1 MKTISILDCT
11 LRDGG
16 RIIDCKFNDN
26 IIIGIGKQLKR
37 AGINIIEMGFLRNQ
51 VKYSGNSTF
60 FSSVQDA
67 NQYIQQIYVND
78 QRKDEKYVLF
88 MDYGLYNV
96 ANLDKADYLGISGI
110 RYGFTKK
117 DYCTSLKEIVSEM
130 KQIKDKGYD
139 LYFQDV
145 NTNGYEKDEIIK
157 LISIANEVGPV
168 SFGIVDTYGSMYLDE
183 LENLWNIVDYYL
195 DKSIAIDFHSH
206 NNMQLSFALT
216 QRLIQLVNNNRKLI
230 IDSTLNGMGKCAG
243 NLNTELIVD
252 FLSRKYNYGY
262 NLDIVLDTIDQ
273 YLFSLKKQVS
283 WGYSIAAFMA
293 GVYKAHPNN
302 IIYLTEKYRLNSKD
316 IKYIISAIDEKTRQK
331 YDYNNIEKIYKEY
344 CSNKINDTYTV
355 DKLRTLFM
363 GKKVLVL
370 VSGRT
375 IKKYYDRIIQY
386 IRKEKPI
393 VLSVNFIPEN
403 ISCDYLFYANT
414 IHWEKISDIIEHN
427 KCIVTSNIHVD
438 IANTYLVDYSSLI
451 VEDSALYDNSTIML
465 LNLLKNIE
473 VKEIKLAGFDGL
485 KEKGKNYIDDTFPN
499 DKVNIEYKEIN
510 LEIKKLLEQ
519 YKNKVVGNIKI
530 EFLTPSIYE
539 E

>member
-195 DKSIAIDFHSH
+195 DRKS
-206 NNMQLSFALT
+206 
-216 QRLIQLVNNNRKLI
+216 
-230 IDSTLNGMGKCAG
+230 
-243 NLNTELIVD
+243 
-252 FLSRKYNYGY
+252 
-262 NLDIVLDTIDQ
+262 
-273 YLFSLKKQVS
+273 
-283 WGYSIAAFMA
+283 
-293 GVYKAHPNN
+293 
-302 IIYLTEKYRLNSKD
+302 
-316 IKYIISAIDEKTRQK
+316 
-331 YDYNNIEKIYKEY
+331 
-344 CSNKINDTYTV
+344 
-355 DKLRTLFM
+355 
-363 GKKVLVL
+363 
-370 VSGRT
+370 
-375 IKKYYDRIIQY
+375 
-386 IRKEKPI
+386 
-393 VLSVNFIPEN
+393 
-403 ISCDYLFYANT
+403 
-414 IHWEKISDIIEHN
+414 
-427 KCIVTSNIHVD
+427 
-438 IANTYLVDYSSLI
+438 
-451 VEDSALYDNSTIML
+451 
-465 LNLLKNIE
+465 
-473 VKEIKLAGFDGL
+473 
-485 KEKGKNYIDDTFPN
+485 
-499 DKVNIEYKEIN
+499 
-510 LEIKKLLEQ
+510 
-519 YKNKVVGNIKI
+519 VV
-530 EFLTPSIYE
+530 
-539 E
+539 